1 MLQPTNLWQWQYAES
16 EDELRLDLDATMAFS
31 TAYRK
36 KHLTQEIFR
45 DTQFS
50 IEDAHFYQF
59 ICAQLQDLGL
69 WSDAQMVQIA
79 FNATAVQRF
88 FKPTM
93 PKSWY
98 FKANQMINV
107 NSDVHFGSGSSESL
121 AVGKPCLL
129 YTEDNVGQF
138 LLVECGET
146 ASLCMLLDQSLALTD
161 SKSLN
166 QFDMIKVMNDRLF
179 EPVTVA
185 ALKYA

>member
-1 MLQPTNLWQWQYAES
+1 MLQPTNSWQWQYAES

-59 ICAQLQDLGL
+59 MCTQLQDLGH
-69 WSDAQMVQIA
+69 WSHAQMVQIA
-79 FNATAVQRF
+79 LNATAVQRF

-98 FKANQMINV
+98 FKANQMINF
-107 NSDVHFGSGSSESL
+107 NPCKRL
-121 AVGKPCLL
+121 ASFSVGRPCAL

-138 LLVECGET
+138 LLVECSDS
-146 ASLCMLLDQSLALTD
+146 ASLCMLLDESLMLTE

-179 EPVTVA
+179 EPMEVA